1 MGSLY
6 LFGSPHIY
14 GRFGDGGSLKLRGP
28 QNFMT
33 PSCSIIFTYKKLTPP
48 TIASSITNI
57 SLYITEQRY
66 PPDCSQDKKRAIGE
80 KAAMFNVRKGVLFI
94 KKKNKSVV
102 RPDFS

>member
-1 MGSLY
+1 MELIRICTVTKNLDRGKNWTGGPVFSMKKVDRLY
-6 LFGSPHIY
+6 Q
-14 GRFGDGGSLKLRGP
+14 KLSGH
-28 QNFMT
+28 
-33 PSCSIIFTYKKLTPP
+33 
-48 TIASSITNI
+48 I

-94 KKKNKSVV
+94 KKKKKSVV

>member
-1 MGSLY
+1 MDHLY
-6 LFGSPHIY
+6 Q
-14 GRFGDGGSLKLRGP
+14 KLSGH
-28 QNFMT
+28 
-33 PSCSIIFTYKKLTPP
+33 
-48 TIASSITNI
+48 I

-94 KKKNKSVV
+94 KKKKKSVV